1 MSDSNRPK
9 PRANRKRFRPENE
22 KSLRE
27 LRSTLVEHHKFL
39 MEIARREWERAH
51 GRTAGPG
58 ELLHLLMEDPDL
70 AWLRLLSSKIAR
82 LDAILDDPE
91 EGAAETLVA
100 ELDRLI
106 LERGP
111 EEAEFQLRYES
122 ALAGSADVSLLH
134 VQVVHAMR
142 SVRGVAL
149 SLLDPS

>member
-1 MSDSNRPK
+1 MSDSHRP
-9 PRANRKRFRPENE
+9 PRAHRKRFRPDDE

-27 LRSTLVEHHKFL
+27 LRLALVDHHKVL

-51 GRTAGPG
+51 GRVAGPA
-58 ELLHLLMEDPDL
+58 ELLNLLMEDPDL

-100 ELDRLI
+100 DLDRLI

-111 EEAEFQLRYES
+111 EEAEFQLRYEF
-122 ALAGSADVSLLH
+122 ALAESADVSLLH
-134 VQVVHAMR
+134 VRVVRAMR
-142 SVRGVAL
+142 SVRGVRL
-149 SLLDPS
+149 DLHDPS